1 MRMKV
6 YQSKPRITLSPA
18 IRDGQKYVEVDLGIV
33 RSLVE
38 ENGGRIAITRRE
50 DLSGRGLRVTL
61 CFDLDAEGLKAQSA
75 PETDPAD
82 KSAAQ
87 GSPNV

>member
-1 MRMKV
+1 MKDEG
-6 YQSKPRITLSPA
+6 L
-18 IRDGQKYVEVDLGIV
+18 GLGLGIV

-75 PETDPAD
+75 PHTDPAD

-87 GSPNV
+87 AFQRSHEPAAKTAK